1 MKLIIHTGHGKTGS
15 SSIQAT
21 LKNNVKEL
29 GQNKIFYVGLSFE
42 LSPFKKFDWQKA
54 YGWPE
59 LKSLSQSDFNEQ
71 LYMVVATT
79 LNELKAQGYKVI
91 IWSNESLFVNVE
103 KLKSVFEKLAADF
116 DVETISFIRRHDKW
130 LRSAYLQW
138 GVKHKAYFGG
148 VKSFA
153 EWAKDGVNFSGKM
166 LKWQS
171 LKGIKCSFINFEEC
185 GDVSDAFFKL
195 LDLEYRKLSS
205 SKVNE
210 TPSNVELAMF
220 ALYNSLFRGPKMPND
235 LQVLLNKYKVKTLL
249 EHDLNIKDIFP
260 NEDQLNNVVQN
271 CNNDANKVNEIFK
284 SQGQPIFDFED
295 NIKNK
300 NVPDITS
307 EKMIAVLI
315 HIVNEQN
322 NKIDSLNQSVEKL
335 REGLTK

>member
-21 LKNNVKEL
+21 LKNNVEEL
-29 GQNKIFYVGLSFE
+29 GQHKIFYAGLNFE
-42 LSPFKKFDWQKA
+42 FSPFKKFDWQKS

-59 LKSLSQSDFNEQ
+59 LSSLSQSDFNEQ
-71 LYMVVATT
+71 LYMVVVTT

-103 KLKSVFEKLAADF
+103 KLKGVFEKLPADF

-130 LRSAYLQW
+130 LKSAYLQW
-138 GVKHKAYFGG
+138 GVKHKAYLGG
-148 VKSFA
+148 VKNFA
-153 EWAKDGVNFSGKM
+153 EWAKGGVNFSEKM

-171 LKGIKCSFINFEEC
+171 LKGIKCSFINFDEC
-185 GDVSDAFFKL
+185 GDVSDAFLKL
-195 LDLEYRKLSS
+195 LDLKDRKLSS

-220 ALYNSLFRGPKMPND
+220 ALYNSLFREPKMPNE
-235 LQVLLNKYKVKTLL
+235 LGALLNKHKVKRLF
-249 EHDLNIKDIFP
+249 EHDLDIKDIFP
-260 NEDQLNNVVQN
+260 TKEQLNNVAQN
-271 CNNDANKVNEIFK
+271 CNNDANIVNEIFK

-295 NIKNK
+295 NIKNE

-307 EKMIAVLI
+307 NKIIAVLI

-335 REGLTK
+335 RERLTK